1 MSGGRASSS
10 LPSMIQS
17 GEATPIWNVTGLGVE
32 GKETV
37 GLCDDSDTCS
47 GVGRATCAPIEL
59 AMSRSQGQC

>member
-1 MSGGRASSS
+1 
-10 LPSMIQS
+10 MIQS
-17 GEATPIWNVTGLGVE
+17 GEATPIWNVIGLGVE

-59 AMSRSQGQC
+59 AMSHSQGQC